1 MIFTCNPCNSHDVS
15 NKLGL
20 TFSGH
25 TEKLLVFLLLKAL
38 PFSTATPGYLF
49 FLLLKALPFST
60 ATPGYLFLRRS
71 SSTFKNLIHYF
82 LMQFTCYSHAT
93 LKRTFF
99 LITSRFYTL
108 SLNIGFLS
116 EEFCPG

>member
-60 ATPGYLFLRRS
+60 ATPGYLFNPL
-71 SSTFKNLIHYF
+71 F
-82 LMQFTCYSHAT
+82 SHAIHMLFSCNIKT
-93 LKRTFF
+93 NIFPNYFQILHTQSQYRVDRKSTR
-99 LITSRFYTL
+99 
-108 SLNIGFLS
+108 LNS
-116 EEFCPG
+116 SHT

>member
-1 MIFTCNPCNSHDVS
+1 MFTCNTCNSHDVS

-25 TEKLLVFLLLKAL
+25 TEKLLVSLLLKAPAFSTATPGYLFYLLLKAL
-38 PFSTATPGYLF
+38 PFSTVTPGYLF
-49 FLLLKALPFST
+49 NP
-60 ATPGYLFLRRS
+60 LF
-71 SSTFKNLIHYF
+71 
-82 LMQFTCYSHAT
+82 SHAIHM
-93 LKRTFF
+93 LFSCNIKRTFF